1 MEPRS
6 SSLPTTTPDAGILD
20 LWQGLIVG
28 LGPLAAAYD
37 RRWCPRRRVLDTLRV
52 MLFVFLLACARR
64 QGCTTT
70 LAELWA
76 PCRGLD
82 APLPQPISAAARS
95 KARPQLDENE
105 FKPCHP
111 EILRRA
117 APPGAQGL
125 LSCRSPWIPSHA
137 AANAGGAGAASRGPT
152 AAPTGVSQRDP
163 RAHLRADRDWSPPA
177 APEPPIPATIQAPS
191 LAMGPM
197 QTRGHIAR
205 PMSPPRKDEMDVTR
219 ALPSRKSTRLSG
231 GALARAPLGGGFP
244 ALPFR
249 LQGGFSVPP

>member
-6 SSLPTTTPDAGILD
+6 SSRPATTPDAGILD

-111 EILRRA
+111 ILRRA

-125 LSCRSPWIPSHA
+125 LSCRSLGSRERWRRSTHPSRSRSPTAPYARRIPSSTRTSS
-137 AANAGGAGAASRGPT
+137 SRST
-152 AAPTGVSQRDP
+152 LRSCAAPRRPARRACSAAGPLGSRHAQQR
-163 RAHLRADRDWSPPA
+163 
-177 APEPPIPATIQAPS
+177 T
-191 LAMGPM
+191 LA
-197 QTRGHIAR
+197 
-205 PMSPPRKDEMDVTR
+205 
-219 ALPSRKSTRLSG
+219 
-231 GALARAPLGGGFP
+231 ALAQHPEGRRP
-244 ALPFR
+244 
-249 LQGGFSVPP
+249 